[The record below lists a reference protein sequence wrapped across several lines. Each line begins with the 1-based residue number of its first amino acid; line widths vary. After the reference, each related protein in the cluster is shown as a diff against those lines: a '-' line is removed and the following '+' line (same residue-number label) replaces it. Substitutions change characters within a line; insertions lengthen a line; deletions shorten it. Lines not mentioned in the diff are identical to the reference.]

1 MRQRHLPEP
10 VAKVYACAKK
20 ILARYSDDNGS
31 LMAAA
36 VSFFAFLSLIPLALL
51 AIAVFG
57 FVLGSTDQ
65 AQQMIVGVLGANS
78 VGPGVDNIVKQ
89 VIQDRGAAT
98 GFGILVF
105 LWSGSTMIVTLEMAM
120 NHIWNVEERRSYVTK
135 RLISFAVLV
144 ILVVLLG
151 LSFAMTA
158 AITAIRSHN
167 LIPWVLDMGWFWDL
181 LTYLVPLAIT
191 IVTFTLFYEIL
202 PNTKVPRASA
212 FAGGLLAGLL
222 WEAAKYAFSYYVAN
236 VANYNQIYG
245 SLGGIILLLL
255 WIYYSSIIVI
265 YGAELASIRA
275 DAHPDITN
283 RS

>member
-1 MRQRHLPEP
+1 
-10 VAKVYACAKK
+10 
-20 ILARYSDDNGS
+20 
-31 LMAAA
+31 MAAA